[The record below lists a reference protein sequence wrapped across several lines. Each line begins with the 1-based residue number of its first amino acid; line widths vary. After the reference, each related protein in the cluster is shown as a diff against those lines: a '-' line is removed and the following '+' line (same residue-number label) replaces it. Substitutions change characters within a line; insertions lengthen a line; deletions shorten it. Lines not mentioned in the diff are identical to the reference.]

1 MKILSRIPILLSFA
15 ALLAAP
21 VSAAV
26 ESMKID
32 VTSKPTLS
40 PSMYMDGTTSGQI
53 VVAIA
58 VDETGKLED
67 TLVLGYTH
75 RGLIASCLEAMKMWT
90 YHPAKVDGVPVPTQA
105 EITIDYTAEGV
116 VISNLNAAEMM
127 NAYLR
132 RGTGPVFVE
141 RPCAAGQLDATPA
154 RVTTVTPQYAKDA
167 EKQGV
172 RGSVQVHFYID
183 QNGAVRMP
191 AVNAGA
197 HPYLSDIAVSA
208 VRDWKFQPP
217 TSHGRPVLV
226 AAVQEFNFGK

>member
-1 MKILSRIPILLSFA
+1 
-15 ALLAAP
+15 
-21 VSAAV
+21 
-26 ESMKID
+26 
-32 VTSKPTLS
+32 
-40 PSMYMDGTTSGQI
+40 MYMDGTTSGK
-53 VVAIA
+53 VVLAIA
-58 VDETGKLED
+58 VDEKGKLED

-75 RGLIASCLEAMKMWT
+75 RGLITPCVEAMKLWT
-90 YHPAKVDGVPVPTQA
+90 YHPATVDGVPVPTQA

-116 VISNLNAAEMM
+116 VISNLNAAEAMS
-127 NAYLR
+127 AYLR

-154 RVTTVTPQYAKDA
+154 RVTTVMPQYAKDA

-191 AVNAGA
+191 AVSPGA
-197 HPYLSDIAVSA
+197 NPYLCDIAVSA

-226 AAVQEFNFGK
+226 AARQDFTFGK